1 MDKAKVNK
9 WLNALNDNSYNKA
22 AVLSAAAASLLGAAP
37 AGRCLC
43 CRQRTSDSS
52 TSPID

>member
-22 AVLSAAAASLLGAAP
+22 AVLSAAAASLSGAAP
-37 AGRCLC
+37 AGRWGC
-43 CRQRTSDSS
+43 CFALDFRCSRR
-52 TSPID
+52 P

>member
-22 AVLSAAAASLLGAAP
+22 AVLSAILEECTYAIV
-37 AGRCLC
+37 RK
-43 CRQRTSDSS
+43 
-52 TSPID
+52 